1 MTEGAAVIRIVIADD
16 HALLRDGLLA
26 LTGSQADLQ
35 VVGQASDG
43 DEAIEQYALHRPDLL
58 ITDLRMRRIDGLEVI
73 KRVIA
78 ADPAARILVVTTF
91 DNDEDVYRC
100 LTAGAKGYLLKDS
113 PRDVILQGIRS
124 VARGEHYTPVQVASK
139 VAMRL
144 SFEELT
150 VREIEVLGHAARGV
164 SNKEIAR
171 LLDVAEGTVKTHIH
185 AVLKKLNAMSRTE
198 AVAIAVRRGIVKL

>member
-1 MTEGAAVIRIVIADD
+1 MTEGTAVIRIVIADD

-26 LTGSQADLQ
+26 LIDSQSDLR

-43 DEAIEQYALHRPDLL
+43 DEAIEQYALQRPDLL
-58 ITDLRMRRIDGLEVI
+58 ITDLRMRRLDGVEVI
-73 KRVIA
+73 KRLIA

-91 DNDEDVYRC
+91 DNDEDIYRC
-100 LTAGAKGYLLKDS
+100 FTAGAKGYLLKDS

-124 VARGEHYTPVQVASK
+124 VARGEHYTPVHVASK
-139 VAMRL
+139 VTQRL